1 MKNRINV
8 YCMDH
13 SESKHL
19 VNREKVDRRV
29 SDSVGVKQ
37 DVNRKEACKK
47 KSSSQSAGQPSV
59 KSGGSRGDESSNER
73 YKGLKILDFDSF
85 AFIV

>member
-1 MKNRINV
+1 
-8 YCMDH
+8 MDH
-13 SESKHL
+13 SESKNL

-37 DVNRKEACKK
+37 DVNKKQACKK
-47 KSSSQSAGQPSV
+47 KSLSQSAVQSPSSAV
-59 KSGGSRGDESSNER
+59 DSGGLKVDESGNER
-73 YKGLKILDFDSF
+73 YNKGLEIVDFDSF